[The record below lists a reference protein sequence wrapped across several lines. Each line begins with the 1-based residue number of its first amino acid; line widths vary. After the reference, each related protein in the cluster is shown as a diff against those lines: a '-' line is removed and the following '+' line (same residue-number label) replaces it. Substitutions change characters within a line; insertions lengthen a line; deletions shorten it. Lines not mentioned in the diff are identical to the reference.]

1 MKPIIGITAERE
13 SASPD
18 QPGFKFQGMLTAY
31 IEAIHEAGGLPILI
45 PLTLGEDDLDEL
57 QSRLDGVL
65 IPGGGD
71 IDPALYRATPHPQT
85 KNIDADRDRLE
96 LNLTRQAV
104 AQGRPFFGICR
115 GLQVFNVALGGTLY
129 QDLPSEHPG
138 PVAHSYPWREFPPD
152 RIAHTVKIEEESL
165 LAHSIVEGLALSTL
179 SLSKGE
185 GTLVEVNSSHH
196 QAVKD
201 LAPGLQITARAPDG
215 IAEALELPTH
225 PFALAVQWHPEHLR
239 QPEMRRL
246 FERFVAAAKSKPE
259 Q

>member
-13 SASPD
+13 SSSLD
-18 QPGFKFQGMLTAY
+18 QPGFKFQGMYLAY
-31 IEAIHEAGGLPILI
+31 LESIREAGGLPILI
-45 PLTLGEDDLDEL
+45 PLTLAEDDLNEL
-57 QSRLDGVL
+57 HPRLDGVL

-71 IDPALYRATPHPQT
+71 IDPMAYRAALHPQT

-104 AQGRPFFGICR
+104 EQGRPFFGICR

-129 QDLPSEHPG
+129 QDLPSEHPS
-138 PVAHSYPWREFPPD
+138 PVTHSYPWREFSPD
-152 RIAHTVKIEEESL
+152 RIAHLAQVEEESL
-165 LAHSIVEGLALSTL
+165 LARCLAEGLALSVA
-179 SLSKGE
+179 E
-185 GTLVEVNSSHH
+185 GPLVEVNSSHH

-201 LAPGLQITARAPDG
+201 LAPGLEITARAPDG
-215 IAEALELPTH
+215 VVEAIELPSH

-246 FERFVAAAKSKPE
+246 FECFVEAAKSK
-259 Q
+259 

>member
-13 SASPD
+13 STAPD
-18 QPGFKFQGMLTAY
+18 QPGFKFQGMFTAY

-45 PLTLGEDDLDEL
+45 PLTLTEDDLDEL

-71 IDPALYRATPHPQT
+71 IDPTRYRASPHPQT

-104 AQGRPFFGICR
+104 ERGRPFFGICR

-138 PVAHSYPWREFPPD
+138 SVTHSYPWREFPPD

-165 LAHSIVEGLALSTL
+165 LARCVA
-179 SLSKGE
+179 GE
-185 GTLVEVNSSHH
+185 PLIEVNSSHH

-201 LAPGLQITARAPDG
+201 LAPGLEITARAPDG
-215 IAEALELPTH
+215 VVEALELSTH

-246 FERFVAAAKSKPE
+246 FKSFVEAAKLMGRR
-259 Q
+259 

>member
-13 SASPD
+13 STRPD

-31 IEAIHEAGGLPILI
+31 LEAIHEAGGLPILI
-45 PLTLGEDDLDEL
+45 PLTLSEEDLNEL
-57 QSRLDGVL
+57 QPRLDGVL

-71 IDPALYRATPHPQT
+71 LDPALYRADLHPVT
-85 KNIDADRDRLE
+85 KNMDADRDRLE

-104 AQGRPFFGICR
+104 VQGRPFFGICR

-129 QDLPSEHPG
+129 QDLPSEQPS
-138 PVAHSYPWREFPPD
+138 PITHSYPWREFPPD

-165 LAHSIVEGLALSTL
+165 LARCVAEGP
-179 SLSKGE
+179 
-185 GTLVEVNSSHH
+185 LVEVNSSHH

-201 LAPGLQITARAPDG
+201 LAPGLEITARAPDG
-215 IAEALELPTH
+215 VVEALELPTH

-246 FERFVAAAKSKPE
+246 FEHFIAAAKK
-259 Q
+259 

>member
-13 SASPD
+13 STAPD
-18 QPGFKFQGMLTAY
+18 QPGYKFQGMFTAY
-31 IEAIHEAGGLPILI
+31 IEAVREAGGLPVLI

-65 IPGGGD
+65 VPGGGD
-71 IDPALYRATPHPQT
+71 IDPALYRASPHPLT

-104 AQGRPFFGICR
+104 ERGQPFFGICR

-129 QDLPSEHPG
+129 QDLPSEYPG
-138 PVAHSYPWREFPPD
+138 PVTHSYPWREFPPD

-165 LAHSIVEGLALSTL
+165 LARCVVERA
-179 SLSKGE
+179 
-185 GTLVEVNSSHH
+185 LVEVNSSHH

-201 LAPGLQITARAPDG
+201 LAPGLEITARAPDG
-215 IAEALELPTH
+215 VVEALELPTH

-246 FERFVAAAKSKPE
+246 FAEFVEAAKS
-259 Q
+259 QLRNTQHGIR